1 MRKEHL
7 ATVAVI
13 SVITLYIA
21 YSVKSHPQCGRGCQ
35 DIADHLIAH
44 AWKDLFGLI

>member
-1 MRKEHL
+1 MRKEHI

-21 YSVKSHPQCGRGCQ
+21 YSVKSHPQCGRGCHGRPVGV
-35 DIADHLIAH
+35 DI
-44 AWKDLFGLI
+44 